1 MVWVAGHHFYLTAT
15 LWELSVWLSVAGGS
29 AVLTWAGGRG
39 RGTCQSAAAALPGL
53 HQVLGATA
61 AELLAE
67 PLTRALRATTAIRK
81 HLQSQVQ
88 SNITVHPSEHL
99 CPLGILG
106 TSPPSFLKINRHWS
120 GGDSR
125 APFLEV
131 CCYLWCPKLNLKL
144 LRSSA
149 PTSSDTAIADAS
161 QTDPLR
167 NVIPSL

>member
-1 MVWVAGHHFYLTAT
+1 MVWQPP
-15 LWELSVWLSVAGGS
+15 WEPSVWLSGWWQRCPCPS
-29 AVLTWAGGRG
+29 R
-39 RGTCQSAAAALPGL
+39 RPGTRHLPKRCRSSPRPPLGT
-53 HQVLGATA
+53 QVLGATA

-67 PLTRALRATTAIRK
+67 PLTRALRATTAIHK
-81 HLQSQVQ
+81 HLQSQVHV
-88 SNITVHPSEHL
+88 TVHPSEHL
-99 CPLGILG
+99 CPLGVLG
-106 TSPPSFLKINRHWS
+106 TSPPSFLKINRHRS

-125 APFLEV
+125 TPFLEV

-167 NVIPSL
+167 NVTPSL